1 MADESAATLAPAE
14 HFEDMTQQQ
23 YAARLGMWVFLG
35 SETLLFMGLFVLY
48 VAYRAEFPRGFGEA
62 IAHNTLVLGTI
73 NTMVLLG
80 SSYSVAS
87 SLHALRNG
95 RRGLSLTLLA
105 LTIVLGATFVVIKVV
120 EYRKHFAEGIYPGGV
135 GHFFTEHTS
144 PGAIQFFTL
153 YFVTTGLHAAHVIV
167 GMLILSFM
175 AYQIVTRVIT
185 PEVPHRLELG
195 AIYWHLVDV
204 IWIFLWPIYYLIP
217 GSVES

>member
-1 MADESAATLAPAE
+1 MADESVATLACAE
-14 HFEDMTQQQ
+14 QFEDLEQQQ

-48 VAYRAEFPRGFGEA
+48 VAYRAEYPRGFAEA
-62 IAHNTLVLGTI
+62 IEHNTLVLGSI
-73 NTMVLLG
+73 NTMVLLA

-87 SLHALRNG
+87 ALHALRGG
-95 RRGLSLTLLA
+95 RRALSLGLITLTVL
-105 LTIVLGATFVVIKVV
+105 LGAAFVVIKVI
-120 EYRKHFAEGIYPGGV
+120 EYKKHFAEGIYPGGV
-135 GHFFTEHTS
+135 GHFFVEHPS
-144 PGAIQFFTL
+144 PGTVQFFTL

-175 AYQIVTRVIT
+175 AYQIVTKVIT

-217 GSVES
+217 GQAGQ